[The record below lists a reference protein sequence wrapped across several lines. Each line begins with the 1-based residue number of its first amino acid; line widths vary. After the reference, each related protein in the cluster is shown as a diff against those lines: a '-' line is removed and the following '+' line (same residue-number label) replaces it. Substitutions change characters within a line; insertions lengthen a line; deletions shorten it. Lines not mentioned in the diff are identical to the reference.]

1 MRLLDVVADR
11 LERFDAALEWDDE
24 DDVLS
29 APSTSATATIVG
41 PTGSTS
47 AERCG

>member
-1 MRLLDVVADR
+1 MRLLDSMVDR

-29 APSTSATATIVG
+29 APSTAAPATIVG
-41 PTGSTS
+41 ATGSTS